1 MENVDL
7 IIDSLK
13 KNIKIIIKENISQIN
28 KKKFNYRFFVV
39 FVPYSL

>member
-13 KNIKIIIKENISQIN
+13 KNIKIIINKNISKIN
-28 KKKFNYRFFVV
+28 KQKINYRFFVV
-39 FVPYSL
+39 CVPYSL